1 MKKII
6 SVLLVLSLAFA
17 FAACSKGGE
26 NGETPTQPTEK
37 VITATVDEVAATL
50 TEKLIFIDTEIEKYD
65 RNEKTLSLFDL
76 DETVVTELAD
86 YKAGS
91 GATAEEVLVFKCA
104 DSEGVEK
111 VYNACLVR
119 VQELHDLYS
128 NYQGRDTKDAVAE
141 IDSAAIQSYGN
152 IVVFVI
158 CKNPDAVESIIID
171 L

>member
-6 SVLLVLSLAFA
+6 SVLLILSLTLA

-26 NGETPTQPTEK
+26 NGETPTEPTEK

-50 TEKLIFIDTEIEKYD
+50 TEKLVFIDTEIEKYE

-91 GATAEEVLVFKCA
+91 GATAEEVLLGLKFFL
-104 DSEGVEK
+104 G
-111 VYNACLVR
+111 
-119 VQELHDLYS
+119 
-128 NYQGRDTKDAVAE
+128 TKSLFGHAE
-141 IDSAAIQSYGN
+141 
-152 IVVFVI
+152 F
-158 CKNPDAVESIIID
+158 
-171 L
+171 